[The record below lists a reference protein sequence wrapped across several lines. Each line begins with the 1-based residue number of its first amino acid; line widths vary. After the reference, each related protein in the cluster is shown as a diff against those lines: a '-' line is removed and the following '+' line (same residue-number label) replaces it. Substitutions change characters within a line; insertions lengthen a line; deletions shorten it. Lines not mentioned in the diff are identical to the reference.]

1 MEHRRLQNEEVE
13 RKYEQ
18 QLEKRLKSKKKND
31 DIEIEWNNIKIL

>member
-1 MEHRRLQNEEVE
+1 MEHRRLQNEEVK